1 MRFFKKLVDK
11 KLNLKNYIFKQQNI
25 KIETKI
31 EKPKIDTREKFDIYK
46 YFLLPIEERNNVKW

>member
-11 KLNLKNYIFKQQNI
+11 KLNFKNYIFKQQNV